1 MKQRKYNIIDIIKIE
16 NRTCA
21 DHEISELIIEDN
33 LIPKESIINIVIQE
47 RACIIIRIFDSIIIS
62 GIAIIYI
69 CNSIAIRQKEIVFN
83 KSKYEIKKA
92 VEKIELVKTLSN
104 KNDGVVIND
113 DLPYSFASKKIDYAI
128 DVYEVLN
135 DTLGEDKNS
144 KLIKN
149 LNSMFIENAL
159 DIYINHTEWMYR
171 KLMYRNL
178 KKVDGII
185 VDDFIHVITDNEK
198 LLLLNWHVLNMLIEW
213 KQFYFFI
220 KKWDILYILRCIQYL
235 NSIFRILKKEG

>member
-21 DHEISELIIEDN
+21 DYEISELIIEDN

-69 CNSIAIRQKEIVFN
+69 CNSIAIRDKEIVFN

-92 VEKIELVKTLSN
+92 VEKIVLVKTLSN

-128 DVYEVLN
+128 DVYEVF
-135 DTLGEDKNS
+135 DTLRTDKS
-144 KLIKN
+144 RKLIEI
-149 LNSMFIENAL
+149 LNSMSVKNAL
-159 DIYINHTEWMYR
+159 NIYINHTGWMYR

-178 KKVDGII
+178 KKVDEII
-185 VDDFIHVITDNEK
+185 VDDFIHIITDNEK

-213 KQFYFFI
+213 RQLYFFT
-220 KKWDILYILRCIQYL
+220 KK
-235 NSIFRILKKEG
+235 

>member
-135 DTLGEDKNS
+135 YTLGEDKNS

-171 KLMYRNL
+171 KLMYRN
-178 KKVDGII
+178 
-185 VDDFIHVITDNEK
+185 
-198 LLLLNWHVLNMLIEW
+198 
-213 KQFYFFI
+213 
-220 KKWDILYILRCIQYL
+220 
-235 NSIFRILKKEG
+235 